1 MNAGALIRKTLAKL
15 ARATPTQAAPRFS
28 DLAERYAARLTALPS
43 RNQGGKQKI
52 GVLVV
57 PWLFTPVPFFG
68 MECALMLAE
77 SGAEVV
83 LVWDGSNV
91 FLNAAKQSEVETVRR
106 VMEGLAGSF
115 RILDVASVR
124 GGPAGDPEFIDL
136 LLFENAV
143 RQLKGEMN
151 ARHFLAEHPEIIA
164 AMREH
169 SGRIATMLA
178 TERFDWLLIPGGVWA
193 ASGLYVHLAGE
204 RGVHFTTYDCGVGL
218 LFAAHDGAAAHF
230 GDIARAFALLNESA
244 ATDERARLIDA
255 AHAELQR
262 RMEGRDTFRLQ
273 PKPAG
278 ETDDASAQC
287 DIVVPLNYRS
297 DSAALARQRVFA
309 SVTDWLTQ
317 LLEWAARRG
326 DVRVAVRQHPCE
338 RIPEYRGT
346 DDWNRI
352 LGPLLARSDRLRF
365 IAAEDPVNTYDLISN
380 ARVVLPFT
388 SRVGIE
394 AAMLGKPVI
403 LGTNCYYDSFAF
415 VQNAAFTGDY
425 FALIEQALGGNL
437 VPDAK
442 RREDA
447 ALVYY
452 LAERCLALKTD
463 FTPQP
468 PDFWKWVEKPRDELW
483 SEPANADF
491 REALLTR
498 EPAVWIQHRRLS
510 RDG

>member
-1 MNAGALIRKTLAKL
+1 MNAGTLIKKTLARLTGAKPP
-15 ARATPTQAAPRFS
+15 AGPRFS
-28 DLAERYAARLTALPS
+28 DLAERYTARLSALPA
-43 RNQGGKQKI
+43 RTARGKPKI
-52 GVLVV
+52 GVLVM
-57 PWLFTPVPFFG
+57 PWLFTPVPFYSI
-68 MECALMLAE
+68 ECALMLAD

-106 VMEGLAGSF
+106 VVDPLAESF
-115 RILDVASVR
+115 RILDVAAAP
-124 GGPAGDPEFIDL
+124 GGPAGDPAFIDL

-143 RQLKGEMN
+143 RQLKGEER
-151 ARHFLAEHPEIIA
+151 AREFLAEHPEIVS

-169 SGRIATMLA
+169 SGRIEAMLA
-178 TERFDWLLIPGGVWA
+178 SEHFDWLLIPGGVWA
-193 ASGLYVHLAGE
+193 ASGLYAHLARE

-218 LFAAHDGAAAHF
+218 LFAAHDGPAAHF
-230 GDIARAFALLNESA
+230 GDVPRAFTLLNKSA
-244 ATDERARLIDA
+244 PADERSRLIAA

-262 RMEGRDTFRLQ
+262 RMEGRDVFQLQ

-278 ETDDASAQC
+278 ATSDAGAQC

-297 DSAALARQRVFA
+297 DTAALARQRVFA

-365 IAAEDPVNTYDLISN
+365 IAAEDPVNTYDLIAN

-394 AAMLGKPVI
+394 AAMLGKAVI

-415 VQNAAFTGDY
+415 VQNAASASDY
-425 FALIEQALGGNL
+425 FTAIDQALAGGL
-437 VPDAK
+437 KPDAA

-452 LAERCLALKTD
+452 IAERCLALKTD

-468 PDFWKWVEKPRDELW
+468 PDFWKWVEQPRAELW
-483 SEPANADF
+483 AEPGAADF

-498 EPAVWIQHRRLS
+498 EPSCWIQHRRLS